1 MRQSNQFLVCMVALG
16 LLLDLAKPTALEYR
30 LRIGQAEGGGYELRW
45 DAAGGQTKYTVHY
58 TTGLGKSQW

>member
-1 MRQSNQFLVCMVALG
+1 MVALG

-30 LRIGQAEGGGYELRW
+30 LRIGQAEGGGHELRW